1 MTRNSATAHGS
12 TANAGSSSC
21 TDVLIRLSHLD
32 PSTLAQILLQHG
44 SSIGTAVRLTLTTL
58 AHAELL
64 RSSVSDVENVELKE
78 EDEEGAEKMLE
89 VLSIVLSR
97 ALGRGDP
104 SLARVILPGT
114 PSLIDLSISLGTLT
128 PQSPTATKLRA
139 SLRSLI
145 DPHLASEILQA
156 VHASLQT
163 AILGPFDAQQ
173 LLSVSRAGE
182 EEAILVDVQRRARM
196 LTLLLRALPVSRGAD
211 DPYGVVLRQ
220 LAGDLGRLHD
230 GVVPALSSQRGS
242 AVYQAAQV
250 HLRDAALA
258 LVLLCPPTAGHSA
271 VADLISSLGSAASKL
286 KTSDE
291 HLSLVGVLRARFLG
305 NSEVG
310 WDELMVALKKNAST
324 SSGSSGIDEPEQL
337 MQVLQQR
344 KSSSRPVR
352 RTSAKKGKSRATTR
366 GTSSSSAV
374 DPEILATVRSILP
387 HLDTPTL
394 ARRLQRPKY
403 ASATTSEQIIDL
415 LLESTSDADDD
426 DDDDEDEEEE
436 DAQDLLTRPYEPPP
450 PIVRTRR
457 ANIFDDDPLDLSKFR
472 YKPDVPQLDTSTNDN
487 NSSKSDGLYSIPSDL
502 KASVLARVAA
512 QEREEEEE
520 EWELDGGG
528 VREAG
533 FEEELEGEE
542 GDEHYTARN
551 GGGMD
556 WVGRRGMTTSLAQS
570 SGPGGRGM
578 TVTAVPSAR
587 EWRRKIEDESDED
600 EDDEDT
606 NAAGGPS
613 TAGMVKPPPP
623 PPSSTQG
630 GSSSSAAG
638 ERVAEQILTRYYSQ
652 YGASLFARDPVLRKG
667 NNALGKVRAQLI
679 GELGRESG
687 KSWDHGLVESWG
699 VMFERNP
706 RKDKL
711 LARSTDLL
719 APNPNHAPSGG
730 AGQEGGAGGEEEGGR
745 RFGPDRGRGGRVLRG
760 GGSSRGRGSSSAAG
774 EASTNN
780 NNTTSSSGGRGGGA
794 GAGRGQHSG
803 SNRAAKQK
811 EKRGS
816 SARFRGG
823 RGGGMARSGAF
834 PAGVGE

>member
-12 TANAGSSSC
+12 TANTGSSC
-21 TDVLIRLSHLD
+21 TDVLTRLSHLD

-64 RSSVSDVENVELKE
+64 RSSVSDIENVEIKDEEE
-78 EDEEGAEKMLE
+78 EDGAEKMLE
-89 VLSIVLSR
+89 VLGIVLSR

-114 PSLIDLSISLGTLT
+114 PSLIDLSISIGTLT

-163 AILGPFDAQQ
+163 AILGPFDAQR
-173 LLSVSRAGE
+173 LLSVSGAGG

-196 LTLLLRALPVSRGAD
+196 LALLLRALSVSRGAD

-230 GVVPALSSQRGS
+230 GVVPVLSSQRGS

-286 KTSDE
+286 KTSDR
-291 HLSLVGVLRARFLG
+291 HQNLVDVLRARFLG

-344 KSSSRPVR
+344 KSSSRPAR
-352 RTSAKKGKSRATTR
+352 RTSAKKGKSKATTK
-366 GTSSSSAV
+366 GTISSSSSAV

-426 DDDDEDEEEE
+426 DDDEDEEEE
-436 DAQDLLTRPYEPPP
+436 NAQDLLTRPYEPPP

-472 YKPDVPQLDTSTNDN
+472 YKPDIPQLDTSTNN
-487 NSSKSDGLYSIPSDL
+487 NKSDGLYSIPSDL

-533 FEEELEGEE
+533 FEEELEEEE
-542 GDEHYTARN
+542 GDEDYTARN

-570 SGPGGRGM
+570 SGPGGRGT

-587 EWRRKIEDESDED
+587 EWRRKIEDETDED
-600 EDDEDT
+600 EDGDEDT

-623 PPSSTQG
+623 PPSSTPG
-630 GSSSSAAG
+630 GTSSSAAG

-652 YGASLFARDPVLRKG
+652 YGASLFARDPALRKG
-667 NNALGKVRAQLI
+667 NNALGKVRVQLI
-679 GELGRESG
+679 VELGRESG

-719 APNPNHAPSGG
+719 APNPNHAPPGG
-730 AGQEGGAGGEEEGGR
+730 AGQNGGAGGEEEGGR
-745 RFGPDRGRGGRVLRG
+745 RFGPDKGRGGRVLRG
-760 GGSSRGRGSSSAAG
+760 GGSSSRGRGSSSAAG
-774 EASTNN
+774 EAPTNN
-780 NNTTSSSGGRGGGA
+780 NNTSTSGARGGGA

-816 SARFRGG
+816 SARFRGR

>member
-1 MTRNSATAHGS
+1 MAHGS
-12 TANAGSSSC
+12 TANAGSSC
-21 TDVLIRLSHLD
+21 TDVLTRLSHLD

-64 RSSVSDVENVELKE
+64 RSSVSHIKNVEIKDEE
-78 EDEEGAEKMLE
+78 EDGAEKMLE
-89 VLSIVLSR
+89 VLGIVLSR

-104 SLARVILPGT
+104 SLARAILPGT
-114 PSLIDLSISLGTLT
+114 PSLIDLSISIGTLT

-173 LLSVSRAGE
+173 LLSLSGTGGGE
-182 EEAILVDVQRRARM
+182 AVLVDVQRRARM
-196 LTLLLRALPVSRGAD
+196 LALLLRALPVSRGAD

-230 GVVPALSSQRGS
+230 GVVPVLSSQRGS

-271 VADLISSLGSAASKL
+271 VADLVSSLGSAASKL
-286 KTSDE
+286 KTSEE
-291 HLSLVGVLRARFLG
+291 HQSLVDVLRARFLG

-344 KSSSRPVR
+344 KSSSRPAR
-352 RTSAKKGKSRATTR
+352 RTSARKGKSKATTR

-426 DDDDEDEEEE
+426 DDDEGDEEEE

-487 NSSKSDGLYSIPSDL
+487 NKSKSDGLYSIPSDL

-533 FEEELEGEE
+533 FEEELEEEE

-556 WVGRRGMTTSLAQS
+556 WVGRRGMTTSLSQS
-570 SGPGGRGM
+570 GGRGT
-578 TVTAVPSAR
+578 TVMAVPSAR
-587 EWRRKIEDESDED
+587 EWRRKIEDESDEN

-613 TAGMVKPPPP
+613 TAGMVKPPPAP
-623 PPSSTQG
+623 TQG
-630 GSSSSAAG
+630 GTSSSAAG

-652 YGASLFARDPVLRKG
+652 YGASLFARDPALRKG
-667 NNALGKVRAQLI
+667 NNALGKVRGQLI
-679 GELGRESG
+679 VELGRESG

-719 APNPNHAPSGG
+719 APNPNHAPPGG
-730 AGQEGGAGGEEEGGR
+730 AGQNGGAGGEEEGGR
-745 RFGPDRGRGGRVLRG
+745 RFGPDKGRGGRVLRG
-760 GGSSRGRGSSSAAG
+760 GGSSSRGRGSSSAAG
-774 EASTNN
+774 EAPTNN
-780 NNTTSSSGGRGGGA
+780 NNTSTSGARGGGA